1 MRVAGA
7 VLSFRPNHL
16 SREGWGITGEF
27 HRLLSVN
34 TPYFSVRLVPK
45 LFYKCD
51 QGQADPVVA
60 VARDQSSVYL
70 KLLMHEAQ
78 PPSHF
83 SVSTITRYA
92 RCVCPNVGSVGWGV
106 PFPDTFLQG
115 SDVTHRAF

>member
-1 MRVAGA
+1 MAR
-7 VLSFRPNHL
+7 LCFRLHHL
-16 SREGWGITGEF
+16 DREGWGITGEF
-27 HRLLSVN
+27 QRLPSVN
-34 TPYFSVRLVPK
+34 TLYFYVRLVPK

-83 SVSTITRYA
+83 SVSTVTRYA
-92 RCVCPNVGSVGWGV
+92 HRVHPDVTRGG
-106 PFPDTFLQG
+106 FPDTSCFLEKKLQG
-115 SDVTHRAF
+115 RAFA